1 MTYPITCPGCGS
13 HRVSV
18 ENFWADYDYMI
29 PIPGR
34 EDRGPVVKEAW
45 FTCWCQD
52 CRAGFEVRATGFE
65 ASIEST
71 MPESA
76 AKDTVYSLS
85 EGEQP

>member
-1 MTYPITCPGCGS
+1 MTYPITCPRCGS

-18 ENFWADYDYMI
+18 ENFWADYGYTI

-34 EDRGPVVKEAW
+34 EDRGPVVKGAW

-52 CRAGFEVRATGFE
+52 CRVGFEVRATGFE
-65 ASIEST
+65 VSIGST

-76 AKDTVYSLS
+76 AKDAEYSLS

>member
-1 MTYPITCPGCGS
+1 MTYPITCPRCGS

-18 ENFWADYDYMI
+18 ENFWADYDYTI

-34 EDRGPVVKEAW
+34 EDRGPVVKGAW

-52 CRAGFEVRATGFE
+52 CRVGFEVRATEFE
-65 ASIEST
+65 ASIGST

-76 AKDTVYSLS
+76 AKDAVYSLS